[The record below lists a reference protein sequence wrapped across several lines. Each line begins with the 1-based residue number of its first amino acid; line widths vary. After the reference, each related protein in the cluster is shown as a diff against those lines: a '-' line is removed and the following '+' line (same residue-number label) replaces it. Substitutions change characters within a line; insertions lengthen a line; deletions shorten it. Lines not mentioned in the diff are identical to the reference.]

1 MLRKNGPEDIPPTRI
16 LLPLVSLSR
25 LSKKV
30 LLLRLPCLGVA
41 VLRLRLAVL
50 FHQELDHRRQLVDL
64 FALLRQLGV
73 HTFRAS
79 SEHFVQYD
87 MFDDAKTDKLSKLN
101 CAIDQIREH
110 RLNQVDGRELEI
122 IIKPEKLENL
132 KRILDSEGANGVMIQ
147 NIFGYGKQKGVR
159 QVYTRDENV
168 GVNLLPK
175 LSVRTIVKDEIVDNI
190 IKKVLAELN
199 TGSFGD
205 GKIFIKD
212 IENAVKIR
220 TGEMGDDALE

>member
-1 MLRKNGPEDIPPTRI
+1 
-16 LLPLVSLSR
+16 
-25 LSKKV
+25 
-30 LLLRLPCLGVA
+30 
-41 VLRLRLAVL
+41 
-50 FHQELDHRRQLVDL
+50 
-64 FALLRQLGV
+64 
-73 HTFRAS
+73 
-79 SEHFVQYD
+79 
-87 MFDDAKTDKLSKLN
+87 
-101 CAIDQIREH
+101 
-110 RLNQVDGRELEI
+110 
-122 IIKPEKLENL
+122 
-132 KRILDSEGANGVMIQ
+132 MIQ